1 MGKRTPLDAAD
12 VATRLA
18 VREGW
23 SGDSARIAKSYVVD
37 YHDGVR
43 LIAEVAEVAKELE
56 HHPDVELHW
65 REVRFSMTTY
75 SAGGVVTELD
85 FELADAIDTIVNV

>member
-1 MGKRTPLDAAD
+1 MGERTPLDAAD
-12 VATRLA
+12 VAARLA
-18 VREGW
+18 ARDGW
-23 SGDSARIAKSYVVD
+23 SGDTTRIAKAYTVD

-43 LIAEVAEVAKELE
+43 LIAEVAEIAKDLE

-65 REVRFSMTTY
+65 QELRFSMTTY

-85 FELADAIDTIVNV
+85 FKLADAIDAIVKG

>member
-12 VATRLA
+12 VTARLA

-23 SGDSARIAKSYVVD
+23 SGDSTRISKSYAVD

-43 LIAEVAEVAKELE
+43 LIVEVAEVAKEME

-65 REVRFSMTTY
+65 QQVRFSLTTY

-85 FELADAIDTIVNV
+85 FKLADTIDKIVNA